1 MLLLSSAQRDTEA
14 KLMECQEC
22 LQQEKEDLQSY
33 LKQLQDETLSKM
45 FSRDAEVKSVILCVH
60 TNLKCATF

>member
-1 MLLLSSAQRDTEA
+1 MFLLSSAQRDTEA
-14 KLMECQEC
+14 ELMKC
-22 LQQEKEDLQSY
+22 LEYLQKEKEDLQSD

-45 FSRDAEVKSVILCVH
+45 FSRDAAVKSVISCMH